1 MKWNVVN
8 IAFLAAT
15 VGIVQAQ
22 LSKVDRP
29 RGVSLTKK
37 VFYDPNKNFACFDG
51 SRTIPFSQVN
61 DDYCDCNDG
70 SDEPGT
76 SACPN
81 GQFHCTNAGYRPLNI
96 PSSRVNDGICDCC
109 DGSDEWKTEG
119 LCTDTCKE
127 LWKAAREYLQKQAAA
142 ASRGIQV
149 RKEYSDRG
157 IALRNENQK
166 KLETMKIEI
175 EEIKRLEDEIRIKKE
190 ETEQAEAV
198 AKDTEQTAW
207 NDFKSRVQKQQESRK
222 AADAFTE
229 LDSNKDG
236 SISVEEMKSHT
247 ELDTNLDGVLADDEI
262 KALLGGDMAEA
273 PYFIENTWKIISE
286 KYISRPTE
294 PVKAPHQEIDEE
306 EHHDDDHEDD
316 DLDEEEDDDDYHDEE
331 DLEDEG
337 YDDDLSEEEEDME
350 MKAKLEEGEPQ
361 KENSQ
366 AEQVEQKQ
374 EEKPEEIP
382 EINLPSEPVWTDNT
396 KALIEAAEKTRREHE
411 EQQKRKKDLE
421 REIASLEKNLK
432 MDFGND
438 QAYKELQ
445 GKCFDLDTHEY
456 TYRICPFD
464 KTVQKPKGGG
474 SETSLGR
481 WGSWSGPETSK
492 YSAMKYTGGVK
503 CWNGPDRSTEV
514 RIACGDENKLLSA
527 SEPSRCE
534 YRFEFVTPA
543 ACEPIHVPDAAH
555 DEL

>member
-1 MKWNVVN
+1 MVAHGVVQ
-8 IAFLAAT
+8 
-15 VGIVQAQ
+15 GQ

-37 VFYDPNKNFACFDG
+37 VFYDPNRDFVCFDG
-51 SRTIPFSQVN
+51 SRTIPYPQVN

-109 DGSDEWKTEG
+109 DGSDEWKNEG
-119 LCTDTCKE
+119 LCINTCKE
-127 LWKAAREYLQKQAAA
+127 LWKAAREDLQKQAAA
-142 ASRGIQV
+142 ASRGVQV

-157 IALRNENQK
+157 IALKNENQK
-166 KLETMKIEI
+166 KLDTMKTEI
-175 EEIKRLEDEIRIKKE
+175 EEIKQLEEEIKVRKE
-190 ETEQAEAV
+190 EAESAENA
-198 AKDTEQTAW
+198 AKDTERTAW

-236 SISVEEMKSHT
+236 SVSVEEMRSHV
-247 ELDTNLDGVLADDEI
+247 ELDTNSDGSFTDDEI
-262 KALLGGDMAEA
+262 KALLGGDSAEA
-273 PYFIENTWKIISE
+273 PYFIENSWKLIAG
-286 KYISRPTE
+286 KYVSRPSE
-294 PVKAPHQEIDEE
+294 PVQEPEHPVVDAQE

-316 DLDEEEDDDDYHDEE
+316 YDDDEEDEDYPEEDDD
-331 DLEDEG
+331 LDEG
-337 YDDDLSEEEEDME
+337 YEDDLEEEEDRE
-350 MKAKLEEGEPQ
+350 LKAQLEQEELK
-361 KENSQ
+361 KEETESD
-366 AEQVEQKQ
+366 QKQ
-374 EEKPEEIP
+374 EEEPAEVIP

-396 KALIEAAEKTRREHE
+396 KELIATAEKARQQFD

-421 REIASLEKNLK
+421 REILSLERKLN
-432 MDFGND
+432 MDFGED
-438 QAYKELQ
+438 QSYQELH
-445 GKCFDLDTHEY
+445 GKCFDMDTHEY
-456 TYRICPFD
+456 TYRLCPFD
-464 KTVQKPKGGG
+464 KAVQKPKGGA

-481 WGSWSGPETSK
+481 WGSWSGPESNK
-492 YSAMKYTGGVK
+492 YSAMKYTGGLK

-514 RIACGDENKLLSA
+514 RISCGDENKLLSV

-543 ACEPIHVPDAAH
+543 ACETIHVPDKPH